1 MYCIVL
7 YFRGLIENGAKAIC
21 IHGRTRGS
29 TKKRRC
35 GPADLTT
42 IATIAKILQIDYP
55 HIPVISNG
63 NITSTSD
70 VIEAR
75 RVTLPCA
82 GVMSAEG
89 VLANPALFYGVP
101 THTSSDST
109 DTTNSE
115 ATDTTDSNTSSRSSD
130 ETTRPHPP
138 SLLALFQ
145 EYCDLSEEYR
155 LLGGWVGLDAQYQ
168 RDHPAATTSTTSTV
182 TTTAATATTVTV
194 SSTITSDIAAT
205 TTDTRDT
212 GNKRKASEENASG
225 PTILTQETHIN
236 KYTAEPRQIYIA
248 RQHLNWLL
256 RKSGHGR
263 MVRYE
268 YIGNV
273 YQKHVHLMQALNE
286 AKSMQELQCIA
297 ATCFC

>member
-1 MYCIVL
+1 MFLL

-42 IATIAKILQIDYP
+42 IATIAKTLQIDYP
-55 HIPVISNG
+55 LIPVISNG

-109 DTTNSE
+109 VTTNSD

-130 ETTRPHPP
+130 EMTRLHPP

-145 EYCDLSEEYR
+145 EYCALSEEYR

-168 RDHPAATTSTTSTV
+168 RDHPAATTTTSSTTSTV
-182 TTTAATATTVTV
+182 TTTTATVTV
-194 SSTITSDIAAT
+194 SSTTTSDVAAT

-212 GNKRKASEENASG
+212 GNKRKVSEENASD
-225 PTILTQETHIN
+225 PTIFTQETHIN

-286 AKSMQELQCIA
+286 AKSIQELQNIA
-297 ATCFC
+297 ASCLC

>member
-1 MYCIVL
+1 MFLL

-42 IATIAKILQIDYP
+42 IATIAKTLQIDYP
-55 HIPVISNG
+55 LIPVISNG

-101 THTSSDST
+101 THTSSDSA
-109 DTTNSE
+109 DNSNSE

-130 ETTRPHPP
+130 EATRPPP

-145 EYCDLSEEYR
+145 EYCALSEEYR
-155 LLGGWVGLDAQYQ
+155 MLGGWVGLDAQYQ
-168 RDHPAATTSTTSTV
+168 RDHPAATTSTATST
-182 TTTAATATTVTV
+182 AAATVTV
-194 SSTITSDIAAT
+194 SSTTTSDVAAA

-212 GNKRKASEENASG
+212 GNKRKVSEENASD
-225 PTILTQETHIN
+225 PTIFTQETHIN
-236 KYTAEPRQIYIA
+236 KYAAEPRQIYIA

-286 AKSMQELQCIA
+286 AKSIQELQNIA
-297 ATCFC
+297 ATCLC